1 MNTDTSKLCRMI
13 NYQFIHPEYLQLAL
27 THRSA
32 SSQHNERAEYL
43 GDSVLNFVVAHAL
56 YDEYP
61 KAAEG
66 ELSRYRATL
75 VKKDTLADIAR
86 ELNLGDYILLGSGE
100 LKSGGHRRASIL
112 ADALEALIAA
122 VLLDTGFESAKKL
135 IYFLFDAKI
144 KAVSGRELKDPKSR
158 LQEFL
163 QSRKFELP
171 SYHVNEVSGDPH
183 LQHFIVSCDIQELS
197 VQTVG
202 EGSSRRR
209 AEQSAAE
216 AALDII
222 IKQKQA
228 NKIK

>member
-1 MNTDTSKLCRMI
+1 MPDTSNLCRLI
-13 NYQFIHPEYLQLAL
+13 NYQFNKPDLLKLAL

-56 YDEYP
+56 YEKYP
-61 KAAEG
+61 KATEG

-75 VKKDTLADIAR
+75 VKKDTLAEIAR
-86 ELNLGDYILLGSGE
+86 ELDLGEYIQLGSGE
-100 LKSGGHRRASIL
+100 LKSGGYRRASIL
-112 ADALEALIAA
+112 ADALEAVIAA
-122 VLLDTGFESAKKL
+122 VLLDGG
-135 IYFLFDAKI
+135 FDAAKTLI
-144 KAVSGRELKDPKSR
+144 HHLFEGKVDAVSKRELKDPKSR

-163 QSRKFELP
+163 QSRQHDLP
-171 SYHVNEVSGDPH
+171 EYQVSTVSGDPH
-183 LQHFIVSCDIQELS
+183 LQHFVVNCFIPILSIQT
-197 VQTVG
+197 QG

-216 AALDII
+216 AALALIR
-222 IKQKQA
+222 K

>member
-1 MNTDTSKLCRMI
+1 MKVDTHKLCRQI
-13 NYQFIHPEYLQLAL
+13 NYQFIYPDLLELAL

-56 YDEYP
+56 YVAYP
-61 KAAEG
+61 KATEG

-86 ELNLGDYILLGSGE
+86 SLDLGDYIQLGSGE
-100 LKSGGHRRASIL
+100 LKSGGFRRASIL

-122 VLLDTGFESAKKL
+122 VLLDSGFESAKKL
-135 IYFLFDAKI
+135 VHLLFDHRI
-144 KAVSGRELKDPKSR
+144 KTVVEKELKDPKSR

-163 QSRKFELP
+163 QSRRYDLP
-171 SYHVNEVSGDPH
+171 SYEVNSVSGDPH
-183 LQHFIVSCDIQELS
+183 LQHFVVVCQVPALSIQT
-197 VQTVG
+197 QG

-216 AALDII
+216 AAL
-222 IKQKQA
+222 K
-228 NKIK
+228 KIEESKVK

>member
-1 MNTDTSKLCRMI
+1 LKTDTEKLCRLI
-13 NYQFIHPEYLQLAL
+13 DYQFDNAKLLQLAL

-32 SSQHNERAEYL
+32 SSKHNERAEYL

-56 YDEYP
+56 YDKFP
-61 KAAEG
+61 SATEG

-75 VKKDTLADIAR
+75 VKKDTLAEVAR
-86 ELNLGDYILLGSGE
+86 SLELGDYIKLGSGE
-100 LKSGGHRRASIL
+100 LKSGGFRRASIL

-122 VLLDTGFESAKKL
+122 VLLDSGFESAKKL
-135 IYFLFDAKI
+135 ILYLFGPKI
-144 KAVSGRELKDPKSR
+144 ETVNEIELKDPKSR

-163 QSRKFELP
+163 QSRKYDLP
-171 SYHVNEVSGDPH
+171 NYEVKSVTGEAH
-183 LQHFIVSCDIQELS
+183 LQHFVVSCDIPLLAINTQ
-197 VQTVG
+197 G

-216 AALDII
+216 IALDKIR
-222 IKQKQA
+222 K